1 MITHRTTCRVIYAD
15 TDNMGV
21 AYHANYLRWFE
32 IGRTEMFRSL
42 GIPYKLIETE
52 GIFLPV
58 SEVHCKFMMPAQY
71 DDLLDI
77 EVSLDTSIIAGMK
90 FDYCIMSEDGKKT
103 HAKGY
108 TKHAFVDREG
118 RVVRPPKLI
127 TDAIKNSKSELK

>member
-42 GIPYKLIETE
+42 GIPYKLIETK

-58 SEVHCKFMMPAQY
+58 SEVRCKFMTPAQY

-90 FDYCIMSEDGKKT
+90 FDYCIVSEGGKKT

-127 TDAIKNSKSELK
+127 TDAINNVKNA

>member
-42 GIPYKLIETE
+42 GIPYKLIETK

-58 SEVHCKFMMPAQY
+58 SEVHCKFMTPAQY
-71 DDLLDI
+71 DELLEI

-90 FDYCIMSEDGKKT
+90 FDYCIVSEDGQRT

-127 TDAIKNSKSELK
+127 TDVIGKFKSA